1 MTVRTFHSLGL
12 SIIGQAEGKRPTL
25 APSAES
31 DRALFELLKGERVKS
46 YEECEIANYLYLN
59 GIAYEYEAP
68 YEHDTATP
76 DKRQYLPDFH
86 LPEHGNYIESS
97 NNRAGSTRSRD
108 CSRRS
113 CSTSRAPGCP
123 SPKSPNA
130 RHPSLTASGRKRS
143 WPCSGRYSS
152 ATRNR

>member
-1 MTVRTFHSLGL
+1 MRDRELPL
-12 SIIGQAEGKRPTL
+12 SQ
-25 APSAES
+25 
-31 DRALFELLKGERVKS
+31 
-46 YEECEIANYLYLN
+46 
-59 GIAYEYEAP
+59 GIAYEFEASYEHDTATEGEKRQYQPDYEAS

-76 DKRQYLPDFH
+76 DKRQYQPDFH
-86 LPEHGNYIESS
+86 LPDHGIYIESS

-113 CSTSRAPGCP
+113 CNTSRAPGCP
-123 SPKSPNA
+123 SQKSPNA

-152 ATRNR
+152 AIRNR